1 MKSESPRS
9 RLLTIA
15 SELFYRDG
23 IRTVGIEKIC
33 TAAGITKPTLY
44 HYFGSKDGLVAAYL
58 EDQNER
64 VFDRLTSAADK
75 VDGSAAEKVVALF
88 EGVAKA
94 TANKSWNGCP
104 FLRGAAEFAGE
115 LDHPARKIAAAH
127 KKRFENWLRDLLAHH
142 DVLHP
147 TSLARQLTV
156 LLDGTVTH
164 EFLHREGDHA
174 RAATSAAK
182 TLIEANTSSAM

>member
-115 LDHPARKIAAAH
+115 LDHPARKIAAAPQ
-127 KKRFENWLRDLLAHH
+127 KAFRKLAERLAGAPRRFAPDLAC
-142 DVLHP
+142 P
-147 TSLARQLTV
+147 SI
-156 LLDGTVTH
+156 DGSVG
-164 EFLHREGDHA
+164 R
-174 RAATSAAK
+174 RS
-182 TLIEANTSSAM
+182 NP